1 MNEKPVLVV
10 EGKSDVQRLENLID
24 ADFVICNGSAVN
36 EETIEYINQLSK
48 KRKVIIFTDPDY
60 PGMQI
65 RNKIASRVQNVSHAF
80 VDRSKASNGKKL
92 GIAECEEKELQRAL
106 KDFVSFSQTS
116 NNITMQDFISLGL
129 SGNNK
134 SSMLR
139 EKVIKKFHLGYGNA
153 KTVLKRL
160 NMLGVTL
167 KELEEIIYDSK

>member
-1 MNEKPVLVV
+1 
-10 EGKSDVQRLENLID
+10 
-24 ADFVICNGSAVN
+24 
-36 EETIEYINQLSK
+36 
-48 KRKVIIFTDPDY
+48 
-60 PGMQI
+60 
-65 RNKIASRVQNVSHAF
+65 
-80 VDRSKASNGKKL
+80 
-92 GIAECEEKELQRAL
+92 
-106 KDFVSFSQTS
+106 
-116 NNITMQDFISLGL
+116 MQDFISLGL